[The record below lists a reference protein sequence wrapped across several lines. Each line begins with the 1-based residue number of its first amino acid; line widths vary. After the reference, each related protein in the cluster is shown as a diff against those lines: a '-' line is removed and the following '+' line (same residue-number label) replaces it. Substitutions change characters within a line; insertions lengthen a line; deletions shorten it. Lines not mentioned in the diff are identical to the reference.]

1 MRATGAR
8 EYGVCTQEGSW
19 FKWVQTVPVFAKA
32 WGGAPNVLCAPGT
45 VQQVQSA
52 ENSQG
57 MSSRDQKTPGD
68 SVDVSVVY
76 DRGTRVQL
84 VRKKKGPGGGL
95 RKRTDTLPASWAGD
109 GLIVQRLSR
118 CLCQI

>member
-1 MRATGAR
+1 M
-8 EYGVCTQEGSW
+8 
-19 FKWVQTVPVFAKA
+19 
-32 WGGAPNVLCAPGT
+32 LCAPGT

-84 VRKKKGPGGGL
+84 VRKKKGG
-95 RKRTDTLPASWAGD
+95 AGE
-109 GLIVQRLSR
+109 G
-118 CLCQI
+118 